1 MKKLSKALITSIVA
15 ATLLFSSTTVF
26 AASPFTVN
34 GGGLLLNTNSDA
46 STLSGLTSDTIGNS
60 VDGNSILDFGS
71 ANIFMANTIP
81 PVDKTDNIRI
91 DDNTGT
97 AQGWNVTVSATDL
110 TATVVDKTTATAG
123 ATLSVNIP
131 SDEVLQVNPADAT
144 AINNSDLTNVSA
156 QNTAGIPVSASA
168 VPVLSA
174 EPTYGAGA
182 YLQALPYTLTIPNY
196 LPSDATVTPTDTA
209 NSQFK
214 NPRADGSN
222 LPLLAGTYST
232 TLTYNVVAAQPQD

>member
-1 MKKLSKALITSIVA
+1 MSKRTKALITSAVA
-15 ATLLFSSTTVF
+15 TALLFSTTTAF
-26 AASPFTVN
+26 AASPFTIN
-34 GGGLLLNTNSDA
+34 GGDLTLNANSDA
-46 STLSGLTSDTIGNS
+46 SALSGLTSATIGS
-60 VDGNSILDFGS
+60 TSDGNSNLDFGS
-71 ANIFMANTIP
+71 ADIFMADTIP
-81 PVDKTDNIRI
+81 PVNKTDNIRV

-110 TATVVDKTTATAG
+110 TATVSDKTTTTAG
-123 ATLSVNIP
+123 ATLAVNIP
-131 SDEVLQVNPADAT
+131 SDEVLLVAPEAAT

-156 QNTAGIPVSASA
+156 KNTTGMPISSSA
-168 VPVLSA
+168 VPILTA
-174 EPTYGAGA
+174 DPTYGAGA

-196 LPSDATVTPTDTA
+196 LPSDATVTPSDTE

-214 NPRADGSN
+214 NPRVNGSK